1 MRLTKKNFDEIEWAK
16 IIRGVCSTVKNM
28 NAEDRFCEREF
39 KKISRKG
46 NEIYRNRLK
55 SMNAGQDDYGQ
66 VLMSYNSIVAM
77 EWGKYIV
84 EFAYYNDFKHRT
96 KKPTKSTSCQIGVW
110 AGSDDII
117 KVPYSLYE
125 FLDDYAEI
133 MAECEEIL
141 KFDVDIK
148 AIVDELLDE
157 LGDDVELFNSA
168 LKNEIALITD
178 DAEVRHAIY
187 VKHRLEA

>member
-16 IIRGVCSTVKNM
+16 IIRGVCLTVKNM
-28 NAEDRFCEREF
+28 NAEDRFDEREF
-39 KKISRKG
+39 KKISRRG
-46 NEIYRNRLK
+46 NEIYKNRLK
-55 SMNAGQDDYGQ
+55 TMNAGYDDNGQ

-84 EFAYYNDFKHRT
+84 EFAYYNDFKYRA
-96 KKPTKSTSCQIGVW
+96 KRPTQSTSCQIGEW
-110 AGSDDII
+110 AGLYDII
-117 KVPYSLYE
+117 RVPYSLYE
-125 FLDDYAEI
+125 FLDNYAEI
-133 MAECEEIL
+133 LAECEEVL